1 MIMKKDIAGTVSINL
16 MSRWWYRIGFM
27 AAMILAGILP
37 AMAQD
42 TPADT
47 AVQQADTTAAPVE
60 EEETTIKSKTSLT
73 GDQYPD
79 GTIMLSGL
87 LRAKI
92 EGSYQKVP
100 DRKVAFFVL
109 NPEGEEVAIGDTITG
124 VNGVAKIRV
133 TKTTLV
139 KGEDGSYSFIARFDG
154 DDKFEGSESDLI
166 LKSASLVMVASEAD
180 STYTLSL
187 TATADSPEGPMP
199 IAAAPVSV
207 YVKRMFSSLK
217 VAEGETDETGA
228 LEVEFPAGL
237 AGDENGNIEIT
248 AMIEET
254 DEYGNLTATAT
265 QKWGYSVSAEI
276 VESPRALWSPH
287 PPTWMVITF
296 FILMGAVWIHYAIV
310 VFNLIKIKSDVPRT
324 QGKA

>member
-1 MIMKKDIAGTVSINL
+1 MIMKKDIAGTGTINR
-16 MSRWWYRIGFM
+16 MSRWWYRLAFIAG
-27 AAMILAGILP
+27 MILTGMYP
-37 AMAQD
+37 AVAQD

-47 AVQQADTTAAPVE
+47 AVQQVDTTEAPV
-60 EEETTIKSKTSLT
+60 EEETTIKSKMSLT

-79 GTIMLSGL
+79 GSILLSGL

-100 DRKVAFFVL
+100 GRKVAFFVL
-109 NPEGEEVAIGDTITG
+109 NPAGEEVAIGDTITG
-124 VNGVAKIRV
+124 ANGVGKIRV
-133 TKTTLV
+133 VKTNLA

-154 DDKFEGSESDLI
+154 DDKFEGSESDLM
-166 LKSASLVMVASEAD
+166 LKAASLVMVASEAD

-187 TATADSPEGPMP
+187 TATADSPDGPLP
-199 IAAAPVSV
+199 IAAAPVAV

-265 QKWGYSVSAEI
+265 QKWGYSVSAAI

-310 VFNLIKIKSDVPRT
+310 IYNLLKIKSDVPRVS
-324 QGKA
+324 GKA